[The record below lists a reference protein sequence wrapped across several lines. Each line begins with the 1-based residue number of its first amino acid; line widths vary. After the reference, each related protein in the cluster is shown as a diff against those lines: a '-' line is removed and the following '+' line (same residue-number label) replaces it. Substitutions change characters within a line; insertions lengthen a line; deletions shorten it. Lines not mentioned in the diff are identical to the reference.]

1 MTTNRE
7 YKDTFFTKLFSEPK
21 RLRELYNALA
31 GTCYGDDTPIEITTL
46 DEIFVHGLRNDVSF
60 IIDNRFVVLVEHQST
75 VNENMPL
82 RFLLYMARVYEKLID
97 NKAAYQEKLIKIPT
111 PEFIVLYNGVKP
123 LPNVQAMKLSDA
135 FLAVGDA
142 YELFGC
148 LELTVKVVNINPDG
162 DRALLKKSEALN
174 GYASFVGRVR
184 QNLGGGMDLHSAIR
198 EAINYYSSDGVLS
211 KFLNQHG
218 SEVVNMLLNAEFDIN
233 IAKEVWQEE
242 ARQEGRME
250 GRQEGRQE
258 GRVDG
263 HYEVARKLL
272 KRKRPIDEII
282 EDTSLSREEIESLS

>member
-1 MTTNRE
+1 MNTNRE
-7 YKDTFFTKLFSEPK
+7 YKDTFFTKLFSEPQ

-31 GTCYGDDTPIEITTL
+31 GTRYGDDTPIEITTL
-46 DEIFVHGLRNDVSF
+46 DDVFVHGLRNDVSF

-123 LPNVQAMKLSDA
+123 FPNEQTMKLSDA
-135 FLAVGDA
+135 FLAAGDA
-142 YELFGC
+142 NGLFGC

-162 DRALLKKSEALN
+162 DRALLDKSEALN
-174 GYASFVGRVR
+174 GYASFVDRVR
-184 QNLGGGMDLHSAIR
+184 GNHRGGMDLHGAIR
-198 EAINYYSSDGVLS
+198 EAINYYSNDRVLS
-211 KFLNQHG
+211 KFLKQHG
-218 SEVVNMLLNAEFDIN
+218 SEVVNMLLNAEFDID
-233 IAKEVWQEE
+233 IAKDVWQEE
-242 ARQEGRME
+242 ARQEGRM
-250 GRQEGRQE
+250 E

-272 KRKRPIDEII
+272 KRKRPIEEII
-282 EDTSLSREEIESLS
+282 EDTSLSREEIEALL